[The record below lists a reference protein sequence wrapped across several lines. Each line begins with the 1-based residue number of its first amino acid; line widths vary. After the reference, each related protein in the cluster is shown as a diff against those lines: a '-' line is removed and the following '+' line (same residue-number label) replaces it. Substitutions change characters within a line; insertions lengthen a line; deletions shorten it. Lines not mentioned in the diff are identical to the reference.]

1 MNTKRNRSM
10 FIVHLHRFQ
19 FYMVQN
25 LPETLNLIARL
36 RSDILKEIFL
46 EYRGTLWFSV
56 LFRYFR
62 RISPVTELASRAVIV
77 STPGCQT
84 IWYKKQRLIGFFL
97 NILIIK
103 QFQVLQR
110 FRDYLLDNFR
120 KFGTVRKIWKLLRPV
135 FVYFFYK
142 KHLLKDES
150 NLDQDLICRKACI
163 K

>member
-1 MNTKRNRSM
+1 M

-84 IWYKKQRLIGFFL
+84 IWYKKRSLLALFTPFGSKKSLQHPSRL
-97 NILIIK
+97 
-103 QFQVLQR
+103 
-110 FRDYLLDNFR
+110 RDYLSDNFR
-120 KFGTVRKIWKLLRPV
+120 KFGSVPKI
-135 FVYFFYK
+135 
-142 KHLLKDES
+142 
-150 NLDQDLICRKACI
+150 
-163 K
+163 